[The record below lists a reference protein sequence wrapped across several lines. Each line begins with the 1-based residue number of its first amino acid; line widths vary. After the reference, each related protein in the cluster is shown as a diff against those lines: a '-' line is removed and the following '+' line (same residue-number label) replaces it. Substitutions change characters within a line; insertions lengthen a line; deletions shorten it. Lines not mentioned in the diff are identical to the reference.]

1 MQFPKLRSEFK
12 DVKKTGDLDGH
23 WPLATEG
30 SFEYWVWQTGTDLFN
45 RGNQLAT
52 SEPPLTVCIIATHPV
67 HNIWQILLIHIVICN
82 ISSFQNKWSFQNK
95 FSCLEDGGFPNDC
108 CFFRTMYSFPPKL
121 ILEISTISRSVLALI
136 QYPWSW
142 RALWLS
148 SVCLVRGIGGGGN
161 PRKQKALPSK
171 EGKKGN
177 C

>member
-1 MQFPKLRSEFK
+1 MLGIQRR
-12 DVKKTGDLDGH
+12 KKTGDLDAGH
-23 WPLATEG
+23 CPLKAALNIG
-30 SFEYWVWQTGTDLFN
+30 FDRQGRICLIVGINWQQVN
-45 RGNQLAT
+45 
-52 SEPPLTVCIIATHPV
+52 PPVCIIATHPV
-67 HNIWQILLIHIVICN
+67 HNIWQILLIRIVICN

-136 QYPWSW
+136 QYSWSW